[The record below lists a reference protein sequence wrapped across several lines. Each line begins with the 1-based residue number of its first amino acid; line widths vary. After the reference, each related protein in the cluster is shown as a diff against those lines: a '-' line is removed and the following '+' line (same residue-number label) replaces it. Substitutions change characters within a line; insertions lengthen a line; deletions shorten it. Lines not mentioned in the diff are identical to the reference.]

1 MINNQMLIDLQIM
14 DVHTKRNIYNSVMK
28 EISLLTKELLN
39 EKKSDSSD
47 KDEMFAEVVSNYFD
61 EEIDLWTVD
70 AWFPNDEDDEYGDEN
85 DGCVIAYIDPETFSV
100 TWLDED
106 AMRSRLANEVIDEK
120 IEELERNSD

>member
-1 MINNQMLIDLQIM
+1 M
-14 DVHTKRNIYNSVMK
+14 DVHTKRSIYNSVMK

-39 EKKSDSSD
+39 EKESDASD

-61 EEIDLWTVD
+61 EEIGLWTVD
-70 AWFPNDEDDEYGDEN
+70 AWYPNDEDDEYGDEN
-85 DGCVIAYIDPETFSV
+85 EGCVIAYIDPGTFSV

-106 AMRSRLANEVIDEK
+106 AMKSRLANEVIDEK